1 MSLIP
6 ELKTMS
12 TLTERAGEWAIE
24 RMRVGSG
31 PERIAKEDLVRK
43 GNCFLEG
50 IRWVLNTWNG

>member
-1 MSLIP
+1 MSVIP

-43 GNCFLEG
+43 VNCFLEG
-50 IRWVLNTWNG
+50 I